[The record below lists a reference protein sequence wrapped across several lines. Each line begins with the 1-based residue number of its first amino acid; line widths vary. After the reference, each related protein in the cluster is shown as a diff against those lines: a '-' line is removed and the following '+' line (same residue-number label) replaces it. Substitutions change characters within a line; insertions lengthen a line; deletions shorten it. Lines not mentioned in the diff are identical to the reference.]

1 MKKVRSILLVITI
14 LCTVSLIF
22 TGVSCDTTLN
32 EAVSAVES
40 IASVETTP
48 PETTAAA
55 ETTAAVP
62 SVLSIWAATEPES
75 IDPAKI
81 AWATEFTL
89 IYHMFDG
96 LMRWDATV
104 PGSKPALGD
113 AKEIVWDA
121 TKTKAVVTLRDDI
134 FWSDGK
140 PVVAADYEYAWKRHA
155 DANLASAYGSTMVDF
170 FKGGT
175 DAYNDVQ
182 KSIDD
187 KTTIDLKAALD
198 KMAVKATGD
207 KTLEFELSRPC
218 PFFDYIL
225 AFGTLVPVREDT
237 IKANGDTWTNDPKT
251 FITNGRFIMSERKP
265 NEVIVCQKN
274 DKYWDKDSTKIDT
287 INFKLLADENVA
299 YAAYQVDEVSFI
311 NAIPL
316 GEMETA
322 LASPDYIQGGLLG
335 TYYYDFNVT
344 KKPLDNAMVR
354 KALSLAIDR
363 EYIVTQVTKQNQI
376 PAYAWVPEGIVDVN
390 GKTFRENGQDLIGR
404 DLAKNIEQAK
414 QLLID
419 AGYPGG
425 KGLPKI
431 EVSYN
436 SNNVSHKTIAEAV
449 ANTWKTELG
458 VEVELVG
465 VEGTVFNSFRQELKH
480 MIARDGWIC
489 DWNDPTSMLDLV
501 KSTSGNNH
509 TGYNNP
515 DFDALLD
522 KAAQAADVSARS
534 QLLHDAE
541 KLMMGDMP
549 VAPVYYY
556 TNNFMLKSYVGGA
569 CFSPLGNQFFWN
581 CTINK

>member
-1 MKKVRSILLVITI
+1 MKRVLAIVMAVAMLV
-14 LCTVSLIF
+14 LVLAGCK
-22 TGVSCDTTLN
+22 TGTT
-32 EAVSAVES
+32 
-40 IASVETTP
+40 ETTAAP
-48 PETTAAA
+48 ATAAA
-55 ETTAAVP
+55 ETTATAETTAAEATAAAP
-62 SVLSIWAATEPES
+62 TTLSVWAATEPES

-81 AWATEFTL
+81 AWSWEFTL
-89 IYHMFDG
+89 VYHMFEG
-96 LMRWDATV
+96 LVRWDATV
-104 PGSKPALGD
+104 PGSVPVLGQ

-121 TKTKAVVTLRDDI
+121 TKTKATVTLRDDI
-134 FWSDGK
+134 FWSDGQ
-140 PVVAADYEYAWKRHA
+140 PVLAKDYEYAWKRHA
-155 DANLASAYGSTMVDF
+155 DANLASAYGSSMVDF

-175 DAYNDVQ
+175 DAYNAVQ

-187 KTTIDLKAALD
+187 KATIDLKATLD
-198 KMAVKATGD
+198 MMAVKATGD

-225 AFGTLVPVREDT
+225 AFGTMVPVREDT
-237 IKANGDTWTNDPKT
+237 ITANGDTWTNDPKT
-251 FITNGRFIMSERKP
+251 YITNGRYIMAERKP
-265 NEVIVCQKN
+265 NEIIVCQRF
-274 DKYWDKDSTKIDT
+274 DKYWDNASTKMDT
-287 INFKLLADENVA
+287 IEFKLLADENVA
-299 YAAYQVDEVSFI
+299 YAAYQVDEVSFV
-311 NAIPL
+311 NGIPL

-322 LASPDYIQGGLLG
+322 LASPDYIRGGLLG
-335 TYYYDFNVT
+335 TYYYAFNVT

-376 PAYAWVPEGIVDVN
+376 PAYAWVPEGIVDID
-390 GKTFRENGQDLIGR
+390 GKTFRENGSDFVEK
-404 DLAKNIEQAK
+404 DLAKAIVEAK
-414 QLLID
+414 QLLVD

-436 SNNVSHKTIAEAV
+436 SNNVSHKIIAEAV

-458 VEVELVG
+458 VEVEIVG

-489 DWNDPTSMLDLV
+489 DWNDATSMLDLV

-515 DFDALLD
+515 EYDALLD
-522 KAAQAADVSARS
+522 QAALAPDLAARS
-534 QLLHDAE
+534 KLLHDAE
-541 KLMMGDMP
+541 TLMMSEAP

-556 TNNFMLKSYVGGA
+556 TNNFLLKSNVSGA

-581 CTINK
+581 CTITK

>member
-1 MKKVRSILLVITI
+1 MKKALAIIMAVAMLALV
-14 LCTVSLIF
+14 LAGCTTKTAEGTKL
-22 TGVSCDTTLN
+22 
-32 EAVSAVES
+32 
-40 IASVETTP
+40 SVF
-48 PETTAAA
+48 
-55 ETTAAVP
+55 
-62 SVLSIWAATEPES
+62 AATEPES

-81 AWATEFTL
+81 AWSTEFTL
-89 IYHMFDG
+89 VYHMFEG
-96 LMRWDATV
+96 LVRWDATV
-104 PGSKPALGD
+104 PGSAPVLGQ

-121 TKTKAVVTLRDDI
+121 TKTKATVTLRDDI

-140 PVVAADYEYAWKRHA
+140 KVLAKDYEYAWKRHA

-175 DAYNDVQ
+175 DAYNAVQ

-187 KTTIDLKAALD
+187 KATIDLKATLD
-198 KMAVKATGD
+198 MMAVKATGD

-225 AFGTLVPVREDT
+225 AFGTMVPVREDIIT
-237 IKANGDTWTNDPKT
+237 ANGDTWTNDPKT
-251 FITNGRFIMSERKP
+251 YISNGRYIMAERKP
-265 NEVIVCQKN
+265 NEIIVCQRFG
-274 DKYWDKDSTKIDT
+274 KYWDNASTKMDT
-287 INFKLLADENVA
+287 IEFKLLADENVA

-311 NAIPL
+311 DRIPL

-322 LASPDYIQGGLLG
+322 LASPEYIQGGLLG

-344 KKPLDNAMVR
+344 KAPLDNAMVR

-390 GKTFRENGQDLIGR
+390 GKTFRANGSNLVET
-404 DLAKNIEQAK
+404 DLAKAIVEAK

-419 AGYPGG
+419 AGFPGG

-436 SNNVSHKTIAEAV
+436 SNAVSHKITAEAV

-458 VEVELVG
+458 IEVELVG

-489 DWNDPTSMLDLV
+489 DWNDATSMLDLV

-515 DFDALLD
+515 AYDALLD
-522 KAAQAADVSARS
+522 QAAQAPDAAARS
-534 QLLHDAE
+534 KLLHDAE
-541 KLMMGDMP
+541 VLMMADAP

-556 TNNFMLKSYVGGA
+556 TNNFMLKSYVSGA

-581 CTINK
+581 CTITKK

>member
-1 MKKVRSILLVITI
+1 MKKALAIIMAAAMLVMVFAVG
-14 LCTVSLIF
+14 CSTV
-22 TGVSCDTTLN
+22 TT
-32 EAVSAVES
+32 
-40 IASVETTP
+40 ETTAAAATTAAATTAAA
-48 PETTAAA
+48 TTAAA
-55 ETTAAVP
+55 ETTAAAPV
-62 SVLSIWAATEPES
+62 VLSVWAATEPES

-81 AWATEFTL
+81 AWSTEFTL
-89 IYHMFDG
+89 VYHMFDG

-104 PGSKPALGD
+104 PGSKPELGD

-121 TKTKAVVTLRDDI
+121 TKTKATVTLRDDI
-134 FWSDGK
+134 FWSDGQ
-140 PVVAADYEYAWKRHA
+140 PVLAKDYEYAWKRHA

-175 DAYNDVQ
+175 DAYNAVQ

-187 KTTIDLKAALD
+187 KTTIDLKATLD
-198 KMAVKATGD
+198 MMAVKATGD
-207 KTLEFELSRPC
+207 KTLEFELARPC

-225 AFGTLVPVREDT
+225 AFGTMVPVREDIIT
-237 IKANGDTWTNDPKT
+237 ANGDTWTNDPKT
-251 FITNGRFIMSERKP
+251 YISNGRYVMAERKP
-265 NEVIVCQKN
+265 NEIIVCQKN
-274 DKYWDKDSTKIDT
+274 DKYWDKDSNKIDI

-299 YAAYQVDEVSFI
+299 YAAYQTDEVAFI

-390 GKTFRENGQDLIGR
+390 DKTFRENGVDFIER
-404 DLAKNIEQAK
+404 DLAKDIEQAK
-414 QLLID
+414 QLLTD
-419 AGYPGG
+419 AGFPGG

-431 EVSYN
+431 ELSYN
-436 SNNVSHKTIAEAV
+436 SNNVGHKIIAEAV

-489 DWNDPTSMLDLV
+489 DWNDPTSMLDLL

-515 DFDALLD
+515 DYDALLD
-522 KAAQAADVSARS
+522 QAAQAPDAASRS
-534 QLLHDAE
+534 KILHDAE
-541 KLMMGDMP
+541 TMIMNDIP
-549 VAPVYYY
+549 AAPIYYY
-556 TNNFMLKSYVGGA
+556 TNNFMLKSYVSGA

-581 CTINK
+581 CTITK